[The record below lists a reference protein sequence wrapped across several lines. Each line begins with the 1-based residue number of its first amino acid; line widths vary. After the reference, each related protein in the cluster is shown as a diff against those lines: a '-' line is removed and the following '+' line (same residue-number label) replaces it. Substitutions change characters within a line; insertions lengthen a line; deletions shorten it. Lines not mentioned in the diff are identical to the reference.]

1 MRQAL
6 RSAVVCMAACGLVA
20 LAIVGTS
27 APAIASGDTKA
38 GNCVTAKGS
47 GSTIT
52 LGQAEVEAGAV
63 CFAVSTINPGTPG
76 GMGGSSVEMFTLNNG
91 VTMAR
96 ALGDFVND
104 FGSTFPTEAKGTRGL
119 LRDVTFHGLAD
130 VTAGH
135 PETVTE
141 NLRPGTYYVWDAVQT
156 FMSRTW
162 PPVIAT
168 LTVTKGDQGARL
180 YAPILVRATDADRF
194 VAPTTWPHE
203 GTYLFDN
210 VSDEFH
216 IMDIVPVA
224 PGTTDKQ
231 LQAFFNANSTK
242 LPQDLR
248 TPLFVTGPSGGNDA
262 VAAGNT
268 LLVSYD
274 LPPGR
279 YVLICWVPDDDM
291 GIPHAYMGM
300 HLVITL
306 R

>member
-1 MRQAL
+1 MRQVL
-6 RSAVVCMAACGLVA
+6 RSAVACLAACGLVA
-20 LAIVGTS
+20 LAIAGTS
-27 APAIASGDTKA
+27 APAMASGDTKA
-38 GNCVTAKGS
+38 DHCVTVKGS

-52 LGQAEVEAGAV
+52 LGQDKVEAGTV
-63 CFAVSTINPGTPG
+63 CFAVSTRNPGSPG
-76 GMGGSSVEMFTLNNG
+76 GMGGSSVEMFQLNNG

-96 ALGDFVND
+96 ALSDFVND

-162 PPVIAT
+162 PPVLDT
-168 LTVTKGDQGARL
+168 LTVTKGGQGGSL
-180 YAPILVRATDADRF
+180 HAPMLVRATSADRF
-194 VAPTTWPHE
+194 IAPTTWPHE
-203 GTYLFDN
+203 GAYLFHN

-231 LQAFFNANSTK
+231 LQALFNADSSK

-268 LLVSYD
+268 IRVTYN

-279 YVLICWVPDDDM
+279 YVLICWVPDDEKGM
-291 GIPHAYMGM
+291 PHGYMGM
-300 HLVITL
+300 HQVITL